1 MQSSEQVSQVDFS
14 NFQKD
19 LKFSRQTTLK
29 KPPKTN
35 TEARKEQRRELV
47 RKSTARI
54 NSLQERIKRS
64 GSRLQAAHEKGVELE
79 DGLQK
84 QATGKSDFKKQQT
97 TEGELKNHAKPP
109 KPAGKMARII
119 SAKPKP

>member
-19 LKFSRQTTLK
+19 HKLSRQTTLK

-35 TEARKEQRRELV
+35 TDARKEQRRELV

-64 GSRLQAAHEKGVELE
+64 GSRLLLAQEKVVEQE
-79 DGLQK
+79 DVLKK
-84 QATGKSDFKKQQT
+84 QPTGKPDLKKKQT
-97 TEGELKNHAKPP
+97 IEGELKNHAKPP
-109 KPAGKMARII
+109 KPAGKIPRIT

>member
-19 LKFSRQTTLK
+19 HKLSRQTTLK

-35 TEARKEQRRELV
+35 TDARKEQRLELV

-64 GSRLQAAHEKGVELE
+64 GSRLLSAQEKVVEQRDVLKI
-79 DGLQK
+79 QPI
-84 QATGKSDFKKQQT
+84 GKPDLKKKQT

-109 KPAGKMARII
+109 KPKIPRIT

>member
-19 LKFSRQTTLK
+19 QKLSRQTTLK

-35 TEARKEQRRELV
+35 TDARKEQRRELV

-64 GSRLQAAHEKGVELE
+64 GSRLLLAQEKVVEQE
-79 DGLQK
+79 DVLKK
-84 QATGKSDFKKQQT
+84 QPTGKPDLKKKQT
-97 TEGELKNHAKPP
+97 IKNQFF
-109 KPAGKMARII
+109 
-119 SAKPKP
+119 S

>member
-19 LKFSRQTTLK
+19 QKLSRQTTLK

-35 TEARKEQRRELV
+35 TDARKEQRRELV

-64 GSRLQAAHEKGVELE
+64 GSRLLSAQEKVVEQE
-79 DGLQK
+79 DVKK
-84 QATGKSDFKKQQT
+84 QPTGKPDLKKKQT
-97 TEGELKNHAKPP
+97 IEGELKNHAKPP
-109 KPAGKMARII
+109 KPAGKIPRIT

>member
-19 LKFSRQTTLK
+19 HKLSRQTTLK

-35 TEARKEQRRELV
+35 TDARKEQRRELV

-64 GSRLQAAHEKGVELE
+64 GSRLLSAQEKVVEQE
-79 DGLQK
+79 DVKK
-84 QATGKSDFKKQQT
+84 QPTGKPDLKKKQT

-109 KPAGKMARII
+109 KPAGKIPRIT

>member
-19 LKFSRQTTLK
+19 QKLSRQTTLK

-35 TEARKEQRRELV
+35 TDARKEQRRELV

-64 GSRLQAAHEKGVELE
+64 GSRLLSAQEMVIEQE
-79 DGLQK
+79 DVKK
-84 QATGKSDFKKQQT
+84 QPTGKPDLKKKQT
-97 TEGELKNHAKPP
+97 TEGEWKNHAKPP
-109 KPAGKMARII
+109 KPAGKIPRIT

>member
-19 LKFSRQTTLK
+19 QKLSRQTTLK

-35 TEARKEQRRELV
+35 TDARKEQRRELV

-64 GSRLQAAHEKGVELE
+64 GSRLLSAQEKVDEQENVL
-79 DGLQK
+79 K
-84 QATGKSDFKKQQT
+84 PTGKPDLKKKQT

-109 KPAGKMARII
+109 KPAGKIPRIT